1 MILRNLNESEL
12 EAYDALA
19 RSHGTLFNRLEWI
32 SLFAGRMQPL
42 GLFEDGGQMVGGVS
56 LFRERRL
63 GLTVFRRAP
72 FTPTCGPFIE
82 VKAQN
87 PVTVLEV
94 HRKAL
99 DCLIDYLEGHP
110 RNLTMLPLDQRISD
124 AMPFLWRG
132 YKVVPKYTYLIDL
145 SLSREQII
153 KNMSSIRRNDISKAT
168 RDGLVVQPTTDMG
181 VVRDLV
187 LATFG
192 RQQKGIDRE
201 CLEAILFRYAKPVN
215 SYAIST
221 YRRGK
226 PIATC
231 FVVHDA
237 QTAYYLLGG
246 YDAQDRHHGAGA
258 LAVVEAI
265 LRAQELRL
273 KTFDFE
279 GSSIPPIEKY
289 FRGFGGRLIAYYTV
303 NRAWLPLE
311 MLLKLRNREFF

>member
-1 MILRNLNESEL
+1 MILRSLNEGEL
-12 EAYDALA
+12 AAYDALA
-19 RSHGTLFNRLEWI
+19 LSHGTLFNRLEWI
-32 SLFAGRMQPL
+32 SLFGGRMQPF
-42 GLFEDGGQMVGGVS
+42 GLFEDGGQMIGGFS
-56 LFRERRL
+56 LYRERRL

-87 PVTVLEV
+87 PVTALEV
-94 HRKAL
+94 RRKAL
-99 DCLIDYLEGHP
+99 ECLVDYLAGHP
-110 RNLTMLPLDQRISD
+110 RNLTLLPLDQRISD
-124 AMPFLWRG
+124 TLPFIWSG
-132 YKVVPKYTYLIDL
+132 YKVIPKYTYLIDL
-145 SLSREQII
+145 ASPREQIL

-168 RDGLVVQPTTDMG
+168 RDGLGVEPTTDMG
-181 VVRDLV
+181 IVRDLV

-192 RQQKGIDRE
+192 RQQKGLDRA
-201 CLEAILFRYAKPVN
+201 CLEAILFRYAKPSN
-215 SYAIST
+215 SYAFST
-221 YRRGK
+221 YRQGK

-265 LRAQELRL
+265 KRAQDQGL

-279 GSSIPPIEKY
+279 GSVMPAIEKY
-289 FRGFGGRLIAYYTV
+289 FRGFGGRLTAYYTV
-303 NRAWLPLE
+303 NRAWLPVE
-311 MLLKLRNREFF
+311 MLLKLRHRELF